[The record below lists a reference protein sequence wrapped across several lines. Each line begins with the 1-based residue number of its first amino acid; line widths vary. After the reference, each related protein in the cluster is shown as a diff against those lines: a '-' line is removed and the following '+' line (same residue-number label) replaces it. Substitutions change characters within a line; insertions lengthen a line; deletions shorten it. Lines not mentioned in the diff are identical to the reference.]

1 MAPWF
6 RCERQVSVPLPGS
19 PDWPG
24 GLALFLIRL
33 HVAPLD
39 TVADTPIRRAVL
51 REALASMS
59 AATLAYKGLAGR
71 LDGWRARL
79 VDPSDRTEAG

>member
-1 MAPWF
+1 
-6 RCERQVSVPLPGS
+6 
-19 PDWPG
+19 
-24 GLALFLIRL
+24 
-33 HVAPLD
+33 
-39 TVADTPIRRAVL
+39 VL

-79 VDPSDRTEAG
+79 VEPSDRTEAG